1 MPIEIKEL
9 VIRIHVEET
18 ADNKTTSAPP
28 DQDRLVSES
37 VEQVM
42 ELLKQQ
48 KER

>member
-9 VIRIHVEET
+9 VIRIHVEES
-18 ADNKTTSAPP
+18 AGNQTTSAPP
-28 DQDRLVSES
+28 DHAKLVSES
-37 VEQVM
+37 VEQVV

>member
-9 VIRIHVEET
+9 LIRINVAEENSIGNGST
-18 ADNKTTSAPP
+18 VP
-28 DQDRLVSES
+28 DPSLIVRES
-37 VEQVM
+37 VEQVV

>member
-9 VIRIHVEET
+9 LIRINVEEPAINNSTST
-18 ADNKTTSAPP
+18 AP
-28 DQDRLVSES
+28 DQAKMVSES
-37 VEQVM
+37 VEQVV